1 MQNIDCYNPFSL
13 KGKTIL
19 ITGASSGIGK
29 GSAIECSKMGAKVII
44 TARNEERLRETL
56 LQLKGE
62 GHELRICDLADNKAI
77 KEMVDTL
84 PELHGVV
91 NNAGFTITRPIRKI
105 EDEAFHHI
113 IQVNTIAPV
122 MILKY
127 LMNAKK
133 LLNGSSVVFTSSLA
147 GVGRMSVGN
156 TMYGCSKGAIS
167 AFVQGAAKEFASKGI
182 RVNAVCPAM
191 VETQIMS
198 AGVITKEQVEQTKKL
213 YPLGRFGTPE
223 DVAWAMV
230 FLLSDA
236 SSWITGINLV
246 IDGGRA
252 LY

>member
-1 MQNIDCYNPFSL
+1 MKNIDFYNPFSL

-56 LQLKGE
+56 LQLEGE
-62 GHELRICDLADNKAI
+62 GHKLRICDLADNKAI
-77 KEMVDTL
+77 KETVDTL

-105 EDEAFHHI
+105 EEETFRHI

-198 AGVITKEQVEQTKKL
+198 AGVITQEQVELTKKL
-213 YPLGRFGTPE
+213 YPLGRFGTSE
-223 DVAWAMV
+223 DIAWAMV

-236 SSWITGINLV
+236 SSWITGINLL